1 MNTPLD
7 LAVVHAPRTAWHDRW
22 RQWLQRLYASDRLYR
37 WSLSNPF
44 TRRVTRQRTRQLFD
58 LMAGFV
64 HTQVLLACVRLDLF
78 GILRDAPASLATL
91 AQRTGVPAPE
101 LQRLL
106 LSAVSLGLLEHRSA
120 GRLGLGPLGVPLTTH
135 PGIAQMVE
143 HNQLLYQDLSDP
155 LAFLHRGQAGVHLA
169 DAHRPET
176 PQAKTARPEQPGD
189 MARYW
194 PYAHGG
200 LAAVQAPGMQDQVER
215 YSALMA
221 DSQGFVVHEI
231 LSSYFFDEHRCV
243 LDVGAGQGRFVS
255 ALAQHAP
262 HLQLQMFDLPPVL
275 AQSRQRLE
283 RVGLSQRVQLH
294 PGSFIEDPL
303 PMGADL
309 ITLVRV
315 AHDHPDAVVRLILQ
329 KAFAALPPGGVLLVA
344 EPMAQDA
351 DAPAQHQAD
360 AYYHFYLMAMGAG
373 RLRSAHE
380 FGALLREAGFVAIE
394 QVPNAM
400 PIHGQIVIGRKPRGL
415 P

>member
-1 MNTPLD
+1 MSAPLD
-7 LAVVHAPRTAWHDRW
+7 MAVVHAPRTAWHDRW
-22 RQWLQRLYASDRLYR
+22 REWLQRLYASDRLYR

-64 HTQVLLACVRLDLF
+64 HSQVLLACVRLNLF
-78 GILRDAPASLATL
+78 EVLREAPASMATL
-91 AQRTGVPAPE
+91 SQRTGVPAPE

-106 LSAVSLGLLEHRSA
+106 LSAVSLGLLEHRS
-120 GRLGLGPLGVPLTTH
+120 GDRLGLGPLGVPLTTH
-135 PGIAQMVE
+135 RGIAQMVE
-143 HNQLLYQDLSDP
+143 HNQLLYQDLTDP
-155 LAFLHRGQAGVHLA
+155 LAFLRQGHQAA
-169 DAHRPET
+169 S
-176 PQAKTARPEQPGD
+176 ARHTQPGD

-200 LAAVQAPGMQDQVER
+200 LQAVQAPGMDEQVAR

-243 LDVGAGQGRFVS
+243 LDVGAGAGRFIT
-255 ALAQHAP
+255 ALAHHAP
-262 HLQLQMFDLPPVL
+262 HLRLQMFDLPPVL
-275 AQSRQRLE
+275 AQARERLAQTGLDA
-283 RVGLSQRVQLH
+283 RVSLH

-303 PMGADL
+303 PTGADL

-329 KAFAALPPGGVLLVA
+329 KAFAALPPGGVLLIA
-344 EPMAQDA
+344 EPMAQPA
-351 DAPAQHQAD
+351 QAPTQHQAD

-373 RLRSAHE
+373 RLRSTHE
-380 FGALLREAGFVAIE
+380 FGVLLREAGFVAIE

-400 PIHGQIVIGRKPRGL
+400 PIHGQLVIGRKPKCL

>member
-1 MNTPLD
+1 MSAPLD
-7 LAVVHAPRTAWHDRW
+7 VSAPLPARASWYDSW
-22 RQWLQRLYASDRLYR
+22 REGLQRLYASERLYR
-37 WSLSNPF
+37 WSLGNPF
-44 TRRVTRQRTRQLFD
+44 TRRVTRRRTRQLFD

-64 HTQVLLACVRLDLF
+64 HSQVLLACVRLQLF
-78 GILRDAPASLATL
+78 EMLRDAPASVAQL
-91 AQRTGVPAPE
+91 AQRTGVPEAE

-143 HNQLLYQDLSDP
+143 HNHLLYQDLQDP
-155 LAFLHRGQAGVHLA
+155 LAFLRQDRQGS
-169 DAHRPET
+169 
-176 PQAKTARPEQPGD
+176 
-189 MARYW
+189 MAAYW

-200 LAAVQAPGMQDQVER
+200 LAAVQAPQAADQVDR
-215 YSALMA
+215 YSVLMA
-221 DSQGFVVHEI
+221 ESQGFVVNEI

-255 ALAQHAP
+255 ALAHHAP

-275 AQSRQRLE
+275 AQARERLAAS
-283 RVGLSQRVQLH
+283 GLAQRVSLH
-294 PGSFIEDPL
+294 PGSFIDDPL
-303 PMGADL
+303 PTGADL

-329 KAFAALPPGGVLLVA
+329 KAHAALPPGGVLLVA
-344 EPMAQDA
+344 EPMAQGA
-351 DAPAQHQAD
+351 DASAQDQAD

-373 RLRSAHE
+373 RLRTPQEIA
-380 FGALLREAGFVAIE
+380 GLMREAGFAAIE

-400 PIHGQIVIGRKPRGL
+400 PIHGQLVLGRKPRA
-415 P
+415 

>member
-1 MNTPLD
+1 MNGPADLSATLPLR
-7 LAVVHAPRTAWHDRW
+7 HPWSDRW
-22 RQWLQRLYASDRLYR
+22 RDGLQRLYASERLYR
-37 WSLSNPF
+37 WSLANPF
-44 TRRVTRQRTRQLFD
+44 TRRVTRRRTRQLFD

-64 HTQVLLACVRLDLF
+64 HSQVLLACVRLDLF
-78 GILRDAPASLATL
+78 ALLRDAPASPAAL
-91 AQRTGVPAPE
+91 AQRTGVPEAE

-143 HNQLLYQDLSDP
+143 HNQLLYEDLRDP
-155 LAFLHRGQAGVHLA
+155 LAFLRQGQPPAQPEAG
-169 DAHRPET
+169 R
-176 PQAKTARPEQPGD
+176 QGD
-189 MARYW
+189 MAAYW

-200 LAAVQAPGMQDQVER
+200 LAAVQRPEAAEQVGR
-215 YSALMA
+215 YSELMA
-221 DSQGFVVHEI
+221 ESQGFVVHEI

-255 ALAQHAP
+255 ALARHAP

-275 AQSRQRLE
+275 AQARSRLTAQ
-283 RVGLSQRVQLH
+283 GLHARVQLH
-294 PGSFIEDPL
+294 PGSFLDDPL
-303 PMGADL
+303 PRGADL

-315 AHDHPDAVVRLILQ
+315 LHDHPDAVVRLVLQ
-329 KAFAALPPGGVLLVA
+329 KAHAALPLGGVLLVA

-351 DAPAQHQAD
+351 EGPAQHQAD

-373 RLRSAHE
+373 RLRSPRE
-380 FGALLREAGFVAIE
+380 IGALLREAGFTAIE

-400 PIHGQIVIGRKPRGL
+400 PIHGQLVLGRKCL

>member
-1 MNTPLD
+1 MSTPLD

-22 RQWLQRLYASDRLYR
+22 RQWLQRLYGSERLYR
-37 WSLSNPF
+37 WSLSNPL

-64 HTQVLLACVRLDLF
+64 HSQVLLACVRLNLF
-78 GILRDAPASLATL
+78 EMLRDTPASLASL
-91 AQRTGVPAPE
+91 SQRTGVPAPE

-106 LSAVSLGLLEHRSA
+106 LSAVSLGLLEHRSE

-135 PGIAQMVE
+135 PGIAHMVE

-155 LAFLHRGQAGVHLA
+155 LAFLRQGHQAA
-169 DAHRPET
+169 
-176 PQAKTARPEQPGD
+176 TARHTQPGD

-200 LAAVQAPGMQDQVER
+200 LAAVQAPGMDEQVAR

-255 ALAQHAP
+255 ALALHAP

-275 AQSRQRLE
+275 AQAHGRLTQA
-283 RVGLSQRVQLH
+283 GLRERVQLH
-294 PGSFIEDPL
+294 PGSFIDDPL
-303 PMGADL
+303 PTGADL

-329 KAFAALPPGGVLLVA
+329 KAFAALPPGGVLLIA
-344 EPMAQDA
+344 EPMAQAA
-351 DAPAQHQAD
+351 DAKADHQAD

-380 FGALLREAGFVAIE
+380 FGALLREAGFVAVE

-400 PIHGQIVIGRKPRGL
+400 PIHGQLVLGRKPKA
-415 P
+415 

>member
-1 MNTPLD
+1 MSAPLD
-7 LAVVHAPRTAWHDRW
+7 LAAVEVPHTSLYDRW
-22 RQWLQRLYASDRLYR
+22 RQGLQRLYASETLYR

-44 TRRVTRQRTRQLFD
+44 TRRITRQRTRQLFD

-64 HTQVLLACVRLDLF
+64 HSQVLLACVRLGVF
-78 GILRDAPASLATL
+78 ERLRDDPATVAELA
-91 AQRTGVPAPE
+91 RHNGVPEPE
-101 LQRLL
+101 MQRLL

-155 LAFLHRGQAGVHLA
+155 LAFLRQGQQ
-169 DAHRPET
+169 PSS
-176 PQAKTARPEQPGD
+176 ARHVQPGD

-200 LAAVQAPGMQDQVER
+200 LDAVQRPEASEQVAR
-215 YSALMA
+215 YSGLMA
-221 DSQGFVVHEI
+221 ESQGFVVHEI
-231 LSSYFFDEHRCV
+231 LSSYFFGEHRCV

-255 ALAQHAP
+255 ALARHAP

-275 AQSRQRLE
+275 AQAGERLAQA
-283 RVGLSQRVQLH
+283 GLRERVQLH
-294 PGSFIEDPL
+294 PGSFIDDPL
-303 PMGADL
+303 PTGADL

-329 KAFAALPPGGVLLVA
+329 KAFAALPPGGVLLIA
-344 EPMAQDA
+344 EPMAQAA
-351 DAPAQHQAD
+351 DAQPDHQAD

-373 RLRSAHE
+373 RLRSVQE
-380 FGALLREAGFVAIE
+380 FTALLREAGFTAIE

-400 PIHGQIVIGRKPRGL
+400 PIHGQLVLGRKPKA
-415 P
+415 

>member
-1 MNTPLD
+1 VSRSGE
-7 LAVVHAPRTAWHDRW
+7 LAAALPARSPWSDRW
-22 RQWLQRLYASDRLYR
+22 RDALQRLYASERLYR
-37 WSLSNPF
+37 WSLANPF
-44 TRRVTRQRTRQLFD
+44 TRRVTRRRTRQLFD

-64 HTQVLLACVRLDLF
+64 HSQVLLACVRLDLF
-78 GILRDAPASLATL
+78 QLLRDAPGTPATL
-91 AQRTGVPAPE
+91 AQRTGVPEAE

-143 HNQLLYQDLSDP
+143 HNQLLYEDLRDP
-155 LAFLHRGQAGVHLA
+155 LAFLRQGQPPAP
-169 DAHRPET
+169 PESGR
-176 PQAKTARPEQPGD
+176 QGD
-189 MARYW
+189 MAAYW
-194 PYAHGG
+194 PYAQGG
-200 LAAVQAPGMQDQVER
+200 LAAVQRPEAAEQVGR

-221 DSQGFVVHEI
+221 ESQGFVVHEI

-255 ALAQHAP
+255 ALARHAP

-275 AQSRQRLE
+275 AQARTRLAAQGLDA
-283 RVGLSQRVQLH
+283 RVRLH
-294 PGSFIEDPL
+294 PGSFLDDPL
-303 PMGADL
+303 PQGADL

-315 AHDHPDAVVRLILQ
+315 LHDHPDTVVRLVLQ
-329 KAFAALPPGGVLLVA
+329 KAHAALPPGGVLLVA

-351 DAPAQHQAD
+351 EGPAQHQAD

-373 RLRSAHE
+373 RLRSPRE
-380 FGALLREAGFVAIE
+380 IGALLREAGFTAIE

-400 PIHGQIVIGRKPRGL
+400 PIHGQLVLGRKCL